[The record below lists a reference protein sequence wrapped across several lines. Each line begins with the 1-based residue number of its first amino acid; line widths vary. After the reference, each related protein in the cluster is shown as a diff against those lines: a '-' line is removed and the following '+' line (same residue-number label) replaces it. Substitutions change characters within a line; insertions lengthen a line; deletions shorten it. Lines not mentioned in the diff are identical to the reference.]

1 MNKKLKPEKAN
12 FGILPK
18 LLISFL
24 ALSMLPLI
32 VVGYMAN
39 KNLKETGL
47 EAVISAEEMGKKSLQ
62 SGKQIGKQA
71 IEDSVRALDNKSTEA
86 IELRT
91 MELAR
96 RIADFLYERDKD
108 ILVLAS
114 IKPDPKKYLKIF
126 LAGNKDVIE
135 PGQWPPVEKAQKSP
149 DLSWQNPENRESWRH
164 RPPDNFNKTSMPL
177 YKEITFIDL
186 KGKERIKIKNG
197 RISNDLRNVS
207 KKDNTYCRAED
218 YFSHLGKLKND
229 KIYVSRVIGAY
240 EKGWLY
246 KTEDGIKI
254 KPQSAHAGKENPN
267 GKKFEGII
275 RWATPVYNNRVK
287 AGYVT
292 MALDHIHIMEF
303 TDHAVP
309 TEERFSDISDAGSGN
324 YAFLW
329 DDQDQCISHPRD
341 FFICGYDPD
350 TGKEVPGWLSRK
362 TYNEYNKS
370 GISLDRFVQKLPSF
384 RDFTLKKRGSK
395 EQMKSGCIS
404 LDCRVLDTAPQCQG
418 WHTGTEDGGSGSFL
432 IFWSGLWKLTTHAT
446 VPYYTGIYGRSKRG
460 FGYVTIG
467 ANVKDFHKDAII
479 TKAGIEKNIVEQER
493 EIKRATSSARKVI
506 EKNSSKNRSII
517 TIIILISAIA
527 VIGASIIISLNITR
541 PLKRLTDGAEA
552 ISRGD
557 LDQHIKVKSR
567 DEIGKLAKSFNEMAD
582 MVAQIDRMKSEFV
595 TIASHELR
603 TPIHAMLLSVSGLL
617 EGFSGEINNEVKE
630 DLEVID
636 EGISRLRRL
645 IDNLLN
651 LSRMEA
657 GKTELDV
664 SSTSV
669 LKVIEKAVEE
679 VNELVEAHNHIII
692 RNVSEDIGDIDMDRD
707 KMIQVLIN
715 LLSNS
720 IKYTPDGGKII
731 IEAEKNEQEVVLYI
745 ADNGYGVPSWANEK
759 IFEKFFQA
767 DSIITEKVGG
777 SGLGLTI
784 SKSILEEHEG
794 TISCKSPIPEGRF
807 SEFPLGGKRQG
818 TIFIITLPIDR
829 PVI

>member
-1 MNKKLKPEKAN
+1 MIEKLKNRKAI
-12 FGILPK
+12 FGVLPK
-18 LLISFL
+18 LLISFFV
-24 ALSMLPLI
+24 LSMVPLI
-32 VVGYMAN
+32 IVGYMAN

-47 EAVISAEEMGKKSLQ
+47 EAVHSAEEMGKKSLQ
-62 SGKQIGKQA
+62 SGKEIGEQA

-91 MELAR
+91 MELAH

-114 IKPDPKKYLKIF
+114 VKPDPKKYLKIF

-135 PGQWPPVEKAQKSP
+135 HGQWPPVEKAPKSP
-149 DLSWQNPENRESWRH
+149 DLSWQNPENKESWRH
-164 RPPDNFNKTSMPL
+164 RPPDNFKKTSRPL

-186 KGKERIKIKNG
+186 NGKEKIKIKSG
-197 RISNDLRNVS
+197 RISKDLRDVS
-207 KKDNTYCRAED
+207 KKYNTFCRAED
-218 YFSHLGKLKND
+218 YFSNFKKLKNNE
-229 KIYVSRVIGAY
+229 IYVSRVIGAY

-254 KPQSAHAGKENPN
+254 KPQSANAGKENPN
-267 GKKFEGII
+267 GKKFEGIT

-287 AGYVT
+287 TGYVT
-292 MALDHIHIMEF
+292 LALDHTHIMEF
-303 TDHAVP
+303 TDHVVP

-329 DDQDQCISHPRD
+329 DDQDQCISHHRD

-350 TGKEVPGWLSRK
+350 TGEEVPGWLSRK

-370 GISLDRFVQKLPSF
+370 GISLDRFVQKLPSL

-395 EQMKSGCIS
+395 EQMKTGCIS

-418 WHTGTEDGGSGSFL
+418 WHTGTKDCGSGSFL
-432 IFWSGLWKLTTHAT
+432 IFWSGLWRLTTYAT

-467 ANVKDFHKDAII
+467 ANVDDFHKAAMV
-479 TKAGIEKNIVEQER
+479 TKAGIEKNIIEVER
-493 EIKRATSSARKVI
+493 EIKRAPSSAREVI
-506 EKNSSKNRSII
+506 EKNSSKNRTII
-517 TIIILISAIA
+517 TIIILISGIA
-527 VIGASIIISLNITR
+527 VIGASIIISLGITK
-541 PLKRLTDGAEA
+541 PLKHLTDGAEA

-557 LDQHIKVKSR
+557 LHQHIKVKSR

-582 MVAQIDRMKSEFV
+582 AVSQADRMKSEFV

-645 IDNLLN
+645 IENLLD
-651 LSRMEA
+651 LSRIEA

-664 SSTSV
+664 SNTSV
-669 LKVIEKAVEE
+669 LKVIEQAVEE

-692 RNVSEDIGDIDMDRD
+692 KNVPGDIADINMDRD

-731 IEAEKNEQEVVLYI
+731 IGVEKNEQEVVFTI

-767 DSIITEKVGG
+767 DSITTEKVGG

-784 SKSILEEHEG
+784 SKSIVEEHGG
-794 TISCKSPIPEGRF
+794 TISCNSPVLEGRF
-807 SEFPLGGKRQG
+807 SEFPLGGERQG
-818 TIFIITLPIDR
+818 TVFIITLPIDR
-829 PVI
+829 PAI

>member
-1 MNKKLKPEKAN
+1 M
-12 FGILPK
+12 
-18 LLISFL
+18 
-24 ALSMLPLI
+24 
-32 VVGYMAN
+32 
-39 KNLKETGL
+39 
-47 EAVISAEEMGKKSLQ
+47 
-62 SGKQIGKQA
+62 
-71 IEDSVRALDNKSTEA
+71 
-86 IELRT
+86 
-91 MELAR
+91 
-96 RIADFLYERDKD
+96 
-108 ILVLAS
+108 
-114 IKPDPKKYLKIF
+114 
-126 LAGNKDVIE
+126 
-135 PGQWPPVEKAQKSP
+135 
-149 DLSWQNPENRESWRH
+149 
-164 RPPDNFNKTSMPL
+164 
-177 YKEITFIDL
+177 
-186 KGKERIKIKNG
+186 
-197 RISNDLRNVS
+197 
-207 KKDNTYCRAED
+207 
-218 YFSHLGKLKND
+218 
-229 KIYVSRVIGAY
+229 
-240 EKGWLY
+240 
-246 KTEDGIKI
+246 
-254 KPQSAHAGKENPN
+254 
-267 GKKFEGII
+267 
-275 RWATPVYNNRVK
+275 YNNRVK
-287 AGYVT
+287 TGYVT
-292 MALDHIHIMEF
+292 LALDHTHIMEF
-303 TDHAVP
+303 TDHVVP

-329 DDQDQCISHPRD
+329 DYQNKCISHARD

-350 TGKEVPGWLSRK
+350 TGEEVPGWLSQK
-362 TYNEYNKS
+362 TYNEYKKS

-384 RDFTLKKRGSK
+384 RGVTLKKRGSK
-395 EQMKSGCIS
+395 EQMESGCIS

-467 ANVKDFHKDAII
+467 ANVEDFHKDAIV
-479 TKAGIEKNIVEQER
+479 TKASIEKNIIEQER
-493 EIKRATSSARKVI
+493 EIKRATSSARELI
-506 EKNSSKNRSII
+506 EKNSYKNRMIM
-517 TIIILISAIA
+517 IIIALISAIA
-527 VIGASIIISLNITR
+527 VICASIIISLNITK
-541 PLKRLTDGAEA
+541 PLKRLTKGAEA

-582 MVAQIDRMKSEFV
+582 AVSQVDRMKSEFV

-617 EGFSGEINNEVKE
+617 AGFSGEVNNEVKE
-630 DLEVID
+630 DLEVVD

-645 IDNLLN
+645 IENLLD

-679 VNELVEAHNHIII
+679 VNELVEAHNHTIIK
-692 RNVSEDIGDIDMDRD
+692 NVSEDIDDIDMDRD

-731 IEAEKNEQEVVLYI
+731 IGVEKNEQEVVLTV

-767 DSIITEKVGG
+767 DSITTEKVGG

-784 SKSILEEHEG
+784 SKSIVEEHGG
-794 TISCKSPIPEGRF
+794 TISCNSPIEEGRF
-807 SEFPLGGKRQG
+807 SEFPLGKERQG

-829 PVI
+829 PAI